1 MFSMMIGFIIAYVI
15 AQVLTTIVIGAL
27 ALNPKFVA
35 WIMNRYMKAL
45 SKVKFED
52 EDEDLL
58 D

>member
-15 AQVLTTIVIGAL
+15 AQVLTTIVIGTL

-35 WIMNRYMKAL
+35 WIMNRYMKTL
-45 SKVKFED
+45 SEVKFED

>member
-27 ALNPKFVA
+27 ALNPKFVV
-35 WIMNRYMKAL
+35 WTMNRYMKTL
-45 SKVKFED
+45 SEVNF

>member
-45 SKVKFED
+45 SEVKFED
-52 EDEDLL
+52 EDLL